1 MMGWLR
7 VRSGSPLVQGNARL
21 AAGNLP
27 DEIERWRAEPGNGFI
42 ALGGATL
49 AAAAAGSGLVETL
62 TFSSKVVYLRYRVA
76 R

>member
-1 MMGWLR
+1 MRAW
-7 VRSGSPLVQGNARL
+7 PQGIFRTKSSD
-21 AAGNLP
+21 G
-27 DEIERWRAEPGNGFI
+27 EPGNGFI